1 MTVYFRKSI
10 SNPNALDVG
19 NMAVQKNI
27 ASKTIQL
34 SLFTTNENAVW
45 AAKQQLMKESYP
57 FALLNLSVNRNLFR
71 LQVGDCFKFSYTP
84 YGISNMV

>member
-1 MTVYFRKSI
+1 MAINLRKSI
-10 SNPNALDVG
+10 SNPNALDPG
-19 NMAVQKNI
+19 NIEVQGRI

-57 FALLNLSVNRNLFR
+57 SSLISIPVNRNLFR
-71 LQVGDCFKFSYTP
+71 LQVGDCFKFLHFQ
-84 YGISNMV
+84 